1 MTEIQLPI
9 WVQILVSVLVL
20 AGTLITLIGAL
31 SLFRLPSYYE
41 RVHTP
46 SIIACAGCWLI
57 VWSSI
62 LCFSLQSNKPSFHTL
77 LIAVLLSVA
86 VPITNIFLMRAALF
100 RDRRMGKDVP
110 ASVSRIVAADPDTN
124 DA

>member
-1 MTEIQLPI
+1 MTEINLPI
-9 WVQILVSVLVL
+9 WVQIVVSVLVL
-20 AGTLITLIGAL
+20 AGTLVTLIGAL

-57 VWSSI
+57 VWSSV
-62 LCFSLQSNKPSFHTL
+62 LFFSLQSHKPSFHTL

-110 ASVSRIVAADPDTN
+110 PSLSRIVSASPDAN